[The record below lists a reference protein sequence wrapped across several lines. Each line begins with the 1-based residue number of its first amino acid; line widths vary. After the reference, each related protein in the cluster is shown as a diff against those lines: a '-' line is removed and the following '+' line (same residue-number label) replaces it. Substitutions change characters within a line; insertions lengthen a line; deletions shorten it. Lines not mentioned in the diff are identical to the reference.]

1 MPKKPAR
8 KVKKKAIKIFH
19 GDKATGTLSR
29 RETLSRTD
37 DPKLLVN
44 ASLWKVPGITFKM
57 KNGKK
62 KTAVHLE
69 QCREYA
75 EKHGYDGIQVIFT

>member
-8 KVKKKAIKIFH
+8 KVKKAIKTFH
-19 GDKATGTLSR
+19 GDKAVGDS
-29 RETLSRTD
+29 
-37 DPKLLVN
+37 KLLVN